1 MKKWMAVV
9 MLAIVMLSSSI
20 TVLAGDIPE
29 SLLYSEE
36 AQLFFGE
43 VLAYHPNKENP
54 SISVSP
60 IVAIKGDVKE
70 GTQQI
75 YNNPNTVGDFNI
87 QEGKVYLFIYCDG
100 VNPLDIFEVTTYD
113 TRTLKLKHVEGS
125 MWERF
130 EKYLNEGKYGEAR
143 IEGMLPYR
151 VDIIRGIIGAVVC
164 LVIVSVVIIYVKKRP
179 KASSQSNG
187 GDSMKKVKKIATWL
201 MVISIIV
208 FAIAWGVI
216 GLKIFTNDFNF
227 MTEAYIGYGSLAV
240 FFTSLICVKM
250 IDRCPHCGKTKQP
263 FGKYCPYCG
272 KEIK

>member
-9 MLAIVMLSSSI
+9 MLVIVMLSGSV

-75 YNNPNTVGDFNI
+75 YNNPNTVGDFNV
-87 QEGKVYLFIYCDG
+87 QEGKVYLFTYCDE

-130 EKYLNEGKYGEAR
+130 EKYLNEGEYGEAR

-151 VDIIRGIIGAVVC
+151 VDIIRGIIGVVVC
-164 LVIVSVVIIYVKKRP
+164 LVIVSAVIIYVKKRP
-179 KASSQSNG
+179 KASSQSKG
-187 GDSMKKVKKIATWL
+187 GDSMKKIAKW
-201 MVISIIV
+201 MAVIAFIV
-208 FAIAWGVI
+208 FVIDWGII
-216 GLKIFTNDFNF
+216 GLKLLDGDYDITVG
-227 MTEAYIGYGSLAV
+227 AYVGVVCLVLLFLSILYIRCTHRCRNCG
-240 FFTSLICVKM
+240 KM
-250 IDRCPHCGKTKQP
+250 IQ
-263 FGKYCPYCG
+263 FYGKYCPYCG